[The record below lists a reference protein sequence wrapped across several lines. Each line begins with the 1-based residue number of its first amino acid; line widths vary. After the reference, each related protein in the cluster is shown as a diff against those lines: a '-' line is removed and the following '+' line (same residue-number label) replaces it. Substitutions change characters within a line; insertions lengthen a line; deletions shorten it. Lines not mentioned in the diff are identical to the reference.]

1 MSISKHSPFWSLPV
15 YKRMACGMWNECDE
29 QTEESH
35 YAMKQDI
42 YPSVCYAVTRILQYA
57 PVLCR
62 SE

>member
-1 MSISKHSPFWSLPV
+1 MSISQHSPFWSLPV

-42 YPSVCYAVTRILQYA
+42 
-57 PVLCR
+57 LCLKKNR
-62 SE
+62 SI